1 LNSATRLYHLDL
13 ISVSGVLSLPF
24 SILHFADLH
33 LDGAFAGSR
42 LPATLARNCR
52 EQLRKTLRRIVD
64 LAKERGANAVT
75 VAGDLFER
83 ARLSPDTAAF
93 LISEFERLAPIPV
106 FIAPGNHDAADAGSL
121 YQRGRWPENVNI
133 FASNRLTERPLTKEI
148 SLWSAAHLSPS
159 ERQNF
164 LLHFQ
169 LPPSNPPHFP
179 ILLLHATLV
188 AAPAQTN
195 PSHSPVT
202 LEHIRQA
209 GFPLALLGHYHTAQ
223 VARAGDTIAVYP
235 GSPEPLGFDETGE
248 HGVAWIQIEPGQS
261 PQVETIP
268 LAELRFETVDVSVDD
283 CAHRDQLFD
292 KIMALQKERDFS
304 KAFARLRLVGNAQPS
319 LFLDLP
325 VMTQRIQSRFAFVH
339 LENLTQPSADLQQL
353 AQEPTVRGAFVREA
367 LAAMEAEPK
376 NGPRCSD
383 ALIYGLQAFNQEDIA
398 LR

>member
-1 LNSATRLYHLDL
+1 M
-13 ISVSGVLSLPF
+13 PF

-33 LDGAFAGSR
+33 LDGAFTGSR

-64 LAKERGANAVT
+64 LAQARGAHAVT

-148 SLWSAAHLSPS
+148 SLWSAAHRSPS

-164 LLHFQ
+164 LSHFH
-169 LPPSNPPHFP
+169 LPQPSSTHLP

-188 AAPAQTN
+188 AT
-195 PSHSPVT
+195 PSPSNNTHAPVT
-202 LEHIRQA
+202 LEDIRQA

-223 VARAGDTIAVYP
+223 TARAGNTVVVYP
-235 GSPEPLGFDETGE
+235 GSPEPLGFDEPGQ
-248 HGVAWIQIEPGQS
+248 HGVIWLQIEPGQ
-261 PQVETIP
+261 PPKIETVP
-268 LAELRFETVDVSVDD
+268 LAELRFETVEVAVDD
-283 CAHRDQLFD
+283 CNHRDQLFD
-292 KIMALQKERDFS
+292 KMMALPPARDFNQ
-304 KAFARLRLVGNAQPS
+304 AFVRLRLVGSAPSS

-325 VMTQRIQSRFAFVH
+325 VLTQRLQNHFAFVQ
-339 LENLTQPSADLQQL
+339 LENLTQPAADLQQL
-353 AQEPTVRGAFVREA
+353 AQEPTVRGAFVREVLAARETGADGPASQQRYMDA
-367 LAAMEAEPK
+367 LA
-376 NGPRCSD
+376 
-383 ALIYGLQAFNQEDIA
+383 YGLQAFNQEDIA

>member
-1 LNSATRLYHLDL
+1 
-13 ISVSGVLSLPF
+13 LPF

-33 LDGAFAGSR
+33 LDGAFTGSR
-42 LPATLARNCR
+42 LPATLARRCR
-52 EQLRKTLRRIVD
+52 EQLRQTLRRIID

-93 LISEFERLAPIPV
+93 LTSEFERLAPIPL

-164 LLHFQ
+164 LQHFQ
-169 LPPSNPPHFP
+169 LPSSNTARFP
-179 ILLLHATLV
+179 ILLLHATLLPSP
-188 AAPAQTN
+188 ATTNNTHAPLTIEN
-195 PSHSPVT
+195 
-202 LEHIRQA
+202 IRQA

-223 VARAGDTIAVYP
+223 IAQTENTVAVYP
-235 GSPEPLGFDETGE
+235 GSSEPLGFDEPGQ
-248 HGVAWIQIEPGQS
+248 HGVCWVQIEPGL
-261 PQVETIP
+261 PPKIETIP
-268 LAELRFETVDVSVDD
+268 LAELRFETVEVAVDD
-283 CAHRDQLFD
+283 CSDRDQLFD
-292 KIMALQKERDFS
+292 KILALQKARDFG
-304 KAFARLRLVGNAQPS
+304 KAFVRLRLVGNAQPS

-325 VMTQRIQSRFAFVH
+325 VLTHRIQSHFAFVH
-339 LENLTQPSADLQQL
+339 LENLTKPSADLQQL
-353 AQEPTVRGAFVREA
+353 AQEPTVRGVFVHEV
-367 LAAMEAEPK
+367 LAAQEAD
-376 NGPRCSD
+376 NGGAKPESQRRYMD
-383 ALIYGLQAFNQEDIA
+383 ALIYGLQAFNQEEIA

>member
-1 LNSATRLYHLDL
+1 M
-13 ISVSGVLSLPF
+13 PF

-33 LDGAFAGSR
+33 LDGAFTGSR

-64 LAKERGANAVT
+64 LAQARGANAVT

-83 ARLSPDTAAF
+83 ERLSPDTAAF

-148 SLWSAAHLSPS
+148 SLWSAAHRSPS
-159 ERQNF
+159 ERHNF
-164 LLHFQ
+164 LNNFH
-169 LPPSNPPHFP
+169 LPSGNSPRLP

-188 AAPAQTN
+188 TAPPTASNNT
-195 PSHSPVT
+195 HAPVA
-202 LEHIRQA
+202 LDDIHQA

-223 VARAGDTIAVYP
+223 TARAGNTVVVYP
-235 GSPEPLGFDETGE
+235 GSPEPLGFDEPGQ
-248 HGVAWIQIEPGQS
+248 HGVLWLQIEPGQ
-261 PQVETIP
+261 PPKIETVP
-268 LAELRFETVDVSVDD
+268 LAELRFETVEVSVDD
-283 CAHRDQLFD
+283 CSHRDQVFD
-292 KIMALQKERDFS
+292 KIMALQKARDFNS
-304 KAFARLRLVGNAQPS
+304 AFVRLRLAGSAPPS

-325 VMTQRIQSRFAFVH
+325 VLTQRLQNHFAFVQ

-353 AQEPTVRGAFVREA
+353 AQEPTVRGAFVREV
-367 LAAMEAEPK
+367 LAAREAGAD
-376 NGPRCSD
+376 GPASQQRYMD
-383 ALIYGLQAFNQEDIA
+383 ALMYGLQAFNQEDIA